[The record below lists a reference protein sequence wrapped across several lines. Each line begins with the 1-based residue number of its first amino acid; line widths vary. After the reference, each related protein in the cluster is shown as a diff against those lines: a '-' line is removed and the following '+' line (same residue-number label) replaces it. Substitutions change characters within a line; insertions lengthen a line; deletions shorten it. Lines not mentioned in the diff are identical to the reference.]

1 MYAQDVVCEGR
12 FTGLDGVMT
21 YIDDLNTDSAIHTW
35 TCKLQTET
43 AA

>member
-1 MYAQDVVCEGR
+1 MCAQDVVCEEQ
-12 FTGLDGVMT
+12 FTDLDGVMT
-21 YIDDLNTDSAIHTW
+21 YINDLNIDFNTHTW